1 MRKAGEVRHVCAW
14 IQSQLVQQMF
24 LSSLLNHFHTCSS
37 CWCGARVVVVVVVND
52 ISASHRKQ
60 A

>member
-24 LSSLLNHFHTCSS
+24 LSSSLNHSHTCSS
-37 CWCGARVVVVVVVND
+37 CWCARVVVVDDDDD